1 MGKRNSAYSFS
12 VSILM
17 LVKGSKNIIKMN
29 TFLRN
34 TISELYD
41 AFSASVTSTR
51 DALANTQQSVRGTIY
66 LLYQK
71 TKEKLGY
78 GQTWKMNQRKK
89 KSRFFWVYLFYS
101 SVCTIGSAYLVLL
114 FVLIIKF
121 MVYLWRLCKYYLIYS
136 TSLWCIVIIIII
148 LVMEER
154 VVCFHN
160 QQI

>member
-1 MGKRNSAYSFS
+1 MGKRNSAHSFS
-12 VSILM
+12 VSILK

-51 DALANTQQSVRGTIY
+51 DALANTQQSVCGTIY

-78 GQTWKMNQRKK
+78 GHTLKDTLENKAKK
-89 KSRFFWVYLFYS
+89 
-101 SVCTIGSAYLVLL
+101 
-114 FVLIIKF
+114 
-121 MVYLWRLCKYYLIYS
+121 
-136 TSLWCIVIIIII
+136 
-148 LVMEER
+148 EESKEL
-154 VVCFHN
+154 
-160 QQI
+160 Q

>member
-1 MGKRNSAYSFS
+1 MNHFRNAISKIYDD
-12 VSILM
+12 VSPPVASTHVLAERLQGIH
-17 LVKGSKNIIKMN
+17 
-29 TFLRN
+29 
-34 TISELYD
+34 D
-41 AFSASVTSTR
+41 AA
-51 DALANTQQSVRGTIY
+51 Y

-160 QQI
+160 QQV